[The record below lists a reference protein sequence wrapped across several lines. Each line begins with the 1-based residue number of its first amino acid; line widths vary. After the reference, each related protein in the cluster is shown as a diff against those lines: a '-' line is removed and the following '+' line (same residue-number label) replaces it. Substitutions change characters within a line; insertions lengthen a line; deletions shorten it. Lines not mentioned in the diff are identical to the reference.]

1 MNAKM
6 NAKIIW
12 IFEQFHFRSKAEA
25 TEAFKEIGFFESEE
39 TEDGEVSLKQSFF
52 KWDKLC
58 PLFLSCI
65 PLDRSQFAKSIL
77 MKDHQFIMQV
87 FRWKISLFRNG
98 IETLDLLEFV
108 YLGSCIHSGPSDIF
122 TSSGILRSG
131 RRRCANAFIVT
142 TFGCIFGC
150 TISGQLSC

>member
-1 MNAKM
+1 MKKWM
-6 NAKIIW
+6 RQIIW
-12 IFEQFHFRSKAEA
+12 ILKKKKRLRSKDEA

-77 MKDHQFIMQV
+77 MKDRQFIMQV
-87 FRWKISLFRNG
+87 FCWKIAFFSKWNWYLWFAC
-98 IETLDLLEFV
+98 
-108 YLGSCIHSGPSDIF
+108 LGSCIHSGPSDIC
-122 TSSGILRSG
+122 TSFGILRSG
-131 RRRCANAFIVT
+131 RRRCANTLIVT
-142 TFGCIFGC
+142 TFGCLFGC
-150 TISGQLSC
+150 IISSQLSC